1 MSGNI
6 FRINIYLE
14 PVQNSAMSDGAVFE
28 EPMGAI
34 VPGNGG
40 VSIFC
45 ELLKKNFKRVYFRK
59 KKL

>member
-45 ELLKKNFKRVYFRK
+45 ELLKKFQEGLFSK

>member
-1 MSGNI
+1 
-6 FRINIYLE
+6 
-14 PVQNSAMSDGAVFE
+14 MSDGAVFE

-45 ELLKKNFKRVYFRK
+45 ELFIIFNSMVHPTTTLQYPLKYQICNSVDP
-59 KKL
+59 